1 MKLLI
6 YTVYYPS
13 PEELGIP
20 RDTEIVHYFAR
31 DWKRAGHDVRVVMMN
46 FRFTRYIRSGL
57 HRIFPKEG
65 DYVYEGIPVH
75 YFDVQGYLPK
85 RWYTSSAQASWINMR
100 LTRHFKLID
109 WQPDRVFIQFPTRFV
124 GIQHPFS
131 FGVPTF
137 GVFHN
142 TDRFCLQNDHGPV
155 KRYVSQIKNLGYY
168 NHIIRDVLRDKL
180 GRESIPAYAGIDESL
195 LAPKDFIEEKI
206 SNRADPL
213 HLLYAGKFMKQK
225 QVDTIIEAVK
235 RLPFPCEL
243 TIVGNGTQ
251 EEETV
256 LRRLADGIDYIHFTG
271 RLARDRVIEQMR
283 NADVFIMVSHTETFG
298 LVYLE
303 SMAQGCINIG
313 SRGEGIDGVILDS
326 QNGYLVAPG
335 SVEELT
341 ARLEEIYK
349 LPSKERERL
358 IRASYRTALET
369 TSEKMAENE
378 LHANQ

>member
-13 PEELGIP
+13 PKEAAIP
-20 RDTEIVHYFAR
+20 PNTEVVHYFAR
-31 DWKRAGHDVRVVMMN
+31 DWKKAGHDVRVVLMY

-75 YFDVQGYLPK
+75 YFDVQGYVPK
-85 RWYTSSAQASWINMR
+85 RWYTSSAQAKWINHR
-100 LTRHFKLID
+100 LTKHFKKSG

-142 TDRFCLQNDHGPV
+142 TDRFCLQNDNGPV
-155 KRYVSQIKNLGYY
+155 TRYVSQIKNLGYY
-168 NHIIRDVLRDKL
+168 NHLIRDVLCEKL

-195 LAPKDFIEEKI
+195 IAPESLIEEKLANP
-206 SNRADPL
+206 SVPL
-213 HLLYAGKFMKQK
+213 RLLYAGKFMPQK
-225 QVDTIIEAVK
+225 QVDTIIKAVK
-235 RLPFPCEL
+235 QLSYPCEL
-243 TIVGNGTQ
+243 VVVGSGT
-251 EEETV
+251 EEEEK
-256 LRRLADGIDYIHFTG
+256 LLKSLAGQAENITFTG
-271 RLARDRVIEQMR
+271 QLPRDKVIEQMR
-283 NADVFIMVSHTETFG
+283 KADVFIMVSHTETFG
-298 LVYLE
+298 LVHLE

-313 SRGEGIDGVILDS
+313 SRGEGIDGVIVDG

-341 ARLEEIYK
+341 ARLEAIHTLTPE
-349 LPSKERERL
+349 ERARL
-358 IRASYRTALET
+358 IRASYQTARDT
-369 TSEKMAENE
+369 TNEKMAENE
-378 LHANQ
+378 LRGNR